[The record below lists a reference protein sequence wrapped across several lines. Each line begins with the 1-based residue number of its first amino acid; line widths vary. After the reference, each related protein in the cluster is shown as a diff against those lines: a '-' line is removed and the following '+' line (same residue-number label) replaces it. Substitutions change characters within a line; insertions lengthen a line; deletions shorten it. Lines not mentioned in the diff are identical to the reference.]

1 MEGTLGFVGTGT
13 ITEAIITGVFAEP
26 NRAVEILVSPRNT
39 DVAAKLAE
47 RYPSVRIASSNQ
59 EIVDAADML
68 FLAVRPQVAEE
79 VIRSLRFRPDQL
91 VVSLIAAVPEGKL
104 VEWIGQKV
112 DLVRAVPLPFVADRT
127 GVTMLYPPELRT
139 ALFFSELGAAVEC
152 ETQNEYDLLTAAS
165 AMMGTY
171 FGILERATD
180 WLASQGI
187 PDQKA
192 RDYLISLFASLGK
205 VSAKSAERPPGDLRR
220 EFSTR
225 GGLNEQLFREFDQGG
240 GSEALTSALAS
251 VLRRI
256 KT

>member
-1 MEGTLGFVGTGT
+1 
-13 ITEAIITGVFAEP
+13 
-26 NRAVEILVSPRNT
+26 
-39 DVAAKLAE
+39 VAAKLAE

-91 VVSLIAAVPEGKL
+91 IVSLIAAVHEEKL
-104 VEWIGQKV
+104 IEWIDQKV

-139 ALFFSELGAAVEC
+139 ASFFSELGAAVEC
-152 ETQNEYDLLTAAS
+152 ETQGEYDLLTAAS

-187 PDQKA
+187 PDRKA
-192 RDYLISLFASLGK
+192 RDYLIPLFASLGK
-205 VSAKSAERPPGDLRR
+205 VGAKSVERPPGDLRR

-225 GGLNEQLFREFDQGG
+225 GGLNEQLFREFEQGG
-240 GSEALTSALAS
+240 GSVALTAALAG

-256 KT
+256 RS